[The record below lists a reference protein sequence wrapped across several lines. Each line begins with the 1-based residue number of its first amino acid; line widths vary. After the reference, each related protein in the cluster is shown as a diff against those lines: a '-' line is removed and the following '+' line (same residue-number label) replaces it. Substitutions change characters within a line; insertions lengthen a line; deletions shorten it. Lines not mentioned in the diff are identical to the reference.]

1 MMHGD
6 MEQEQL
12 DGERLADDCRTR
24 EASRMGV
31 ADTKQRSI

>member
-6 MEQEQL
+6 MEHEQP
-12 DGERLADDCRTR
+12 DGERLETDCRTR

-31 ADTKQRSI
+31 ADPKQRSI

>member
-6 MEQEQL
+6 MEEEQQ
-12 DGERLADDCRTR
+12 DGQRLANDCRTR

-31 ADTKQRSI
+31 ADPKQRSI